1 MIEELEK
8 GNLRPYPDYRVAGIP
23 HLEQVPRHWGVPCLG
38 QIGTLAK
45 GMGGN
50 KDDERPEGLPCV
62 RYGDLYTTHK
72 NFIERTRSF
81 IDPEDHDKY
90 TRIRPGDVL
99 FAASGETIEEI
110 GKSAVNLIEGPA
122 YCGGD
127 IILFRPSSPL
137 IPRYM
142 GYAMDCKPIADQK
155 AVMGRGFTVYHIYGR
170 QLKYLRFPIPP
181 PDEQDALVRF
191 LDHADEQIQRYI
203 AGKERLI
210 ALLEEE
216 RRALVHQAVTRG
228 LDPSVRLK
236 PSGVEWLRHI
246 PEDWELSRVKNEFQ
260 SLNHLRVPL
269 STTERGA
276 MNAQVY
282 SYYGASG
289 IIDKVESYLFDDD
302 LLLLAE
308 DGANLVLRNLPLAI
322 IARGKFWVNN
332 HAHVL
337 KPKKGNLEFLAA
349 VMEGIN
355 YLPWISGA
363 AQPKLTLERLLSI
376 PIAVP
381 TPAGQNDIIDK
392 VRATTHPKTSAIE
405 QARRQINLLNEYRT
419 RLIADVVTGQLDV
432 REAAAKDHT
441 QSQ

>member
-8 GNLRPYPDYRVAGIP
+8 GNLRPYPDYRVAWIP
-23 HLEQVPRHWGVPCLG
+23 HLEQAPRHWGVPCLG

-127 IILFRPSSPL
+127 VILFRPSSPL

-155 AVMGRGFTVYHIYGR
+155 AAIGRGFTVYQIYGR

-181 PDEQDALVRF
+181 P
-191 LDHADEQIQRYI
+191 
-203 AGKERLI
+203 GG
-210 ALLEEE
+210 
-216 RRALVHQAVTRG
+216 T
-228 LDPSVRLK
+228 S
-236 PSGVEWLRHI
+236 RHR
-246 PEDWELSRVKNEFQ
+246 P
-260 SLNHLRVPL
+260 VP
-269 STTERGA
+269 
-276 MNAQVY
+276 
-282 SYYGASG
+282 
-289 IIDKVESYLFDDD
+289 
-302 LLLLAE
+302 
-308 DGANLVLRNLPLAI
+308 
-322 IARGKFWVNN
+322 
-332 HAHVL
+332 
-337 KPKKGNLEFLAA
+337 
-349 VMEGIN
+349 
-355 YLPWISGA
+355 
-363 AQPKLTLERLLSI
+363 
-376 PIAVP
+376 
-381 TPAGQNDIIDK
+381 
-392 VRATTHPKTSAIE
+392 
-405 QARRQINLLNEYRT
+405 
-419 RLIADVVTGQLDV
+419 
-432 REAAAKDHT
+432 
-441 QSQ
+441 

>member
-1 MIEELEK
+1 M
-8 GNLRPYPDYRVAGIP
+8 VALP
-23 HLEQVPRHWGVPCLG
+23 TLPEQAA
-38 QIGTLAK
+38 I
-45 GMGGN
+45 
-50 KDDERPEGLPCV
+50 V
-62 RYGDLYTTHK
+62 RY
-72 NFIERTRSF
+72 
-81 IDPEDHDKY
+81 
-90 TRIRPGDVL
+90 
-99 FAASGETIEEI
+99 
-110 GKSAVNLIEGPA
+110 
-122 YCGGD
+122 
-127 IILFRPSSPL
+127 
-137 IPRYM
+137 
-142 GYAMDCKPIADQK
+142 
-155 AVMGRGFTVYHIYGR
+155 
-170 QLKYLRFPIPP
+170 
-181 PDEQDALVRF
+181 

-228 LDPSVRLK
+228 LDPSVWLK

-363 AQPKLTLERLLSI
+363 PNPNS
-376 PIAVP
+376 
-381 TPAGQNDIIDK
+381 
-392 VRATTHPKTSAIE
+392 H
-405 QARRQINLLNEYRT
+405 
-419 RLIADVVTGQLDV
+419 
-432 REAAAKDHT
+432 
-441 QSQ
+441 

>member
-216 RRALVHQAVTRG
+216 RQALVHQAVTRG

-236 PSGVEWLRHI
+236 PSPGAVEWL
-246 PEDWELSRVKNEFQ
+246 STRVTSPKK
-260 SLNHLRVPL
+260 VG
-269 STTERGA
+269 TIGMAKVVKT
-276 MNAQVY
+276 NA
-282 SYYGASG
+282 S
-289 IIDKVESYLFDDD
+289 
-302 LLLLAE
+302 
-308 DGANLVLRNLPLAI
+308 
-322 IARGKFWVNN
+322 ARGNRVRQDFILTVSSP
-332 HAHVL
+332 
-337 KPKKGNLEFLAA
+337 PKNAFIFSWTWAFVPNSLAVTSSLA
-349 VMEGIN
+349 QSQTVRRHLGCRPVRHQPQLQVRGEIAASCS
-355 YLPWISGA
+355 SGA
-363 AQPKLTLERLLSI
+363 I
-376 PIAVP
+376 VP
-381 TPAGQNDIIDK
+381 NHYQRSRMP
-392 VRATTHPKTSAIE
+392 
-405 QARRQINLLNEYRT
+405 
-419 RLIADVVTGQLDV
+419 
-432 REAAAKDHT
+432 
-441 QSQ
+441 